1 MPGSRNW
8 VGALLLRTPAS
19 LRSIRNVPILGEFVH
34 RISHRVLP
42 GDERVWAQIE
52 AGPAKGLWLE
62 LNPRTGQNYLRGDA
76 ESSVQ
81 EVLARK
87 LRPGMVFYDLGANIG
102 LFTLLGARL
111 VGPSGKVFSFEPDAE
126 VANRLRR
133 NVERN
138 GFSNVTVVEAGVW
151 SSSREMM
158 FVVADSA
165 SPDHGTGTF
174 MEGTAAGARGSTVRC
189 VALDDFVRDAP
200 PPDAIKCDVEG
211 AEVEA
216 LRGAEKLLEGC
227 RPWILCEMHSEENAR
242 AWRELLSG
250 LGYNFEAVDT
260 LHILATASR
269 EP

>member
-52 AGPAKGLWLE
+52 AGSAKGLWLE

-81 EVLARK
+81 EALARS

-126 VANRLRR
+126 VATRLRR

-138 GFSNVTVVEAGVW
+138 GFYNVTVVEAGVW
-151 SSSREMM
+151 SSSREMT
-158 FVVADSA
+158 FVAADSA

-174 MEGTAAGARGSTVRC
+174 MESTAAGARGSAVRC
-189 VALDDFVRDAP
+189 VALDDIVRNAP
-200 PPDAIKCDVEG
+200 PPDAIKCDIEG

-216 LRGAEKLLEGC
+216 LRGAAKLLAAC

-242 AWRELLSG
+242 AWRELLRG
-250 LGYNFEAVDT
+250 LGYNFEAVDA
-260 LHILATASR
+260 LHILATVSQ